1 MVKLFRKN
9 QWFYI
14 PYFTFL
20 LIGGIVLLF
29 FKKTDIH
36 LFINN
41 IHCISAD
48 YFFKYYTHA
57 GDGIVVAIVIFLLLF
72 FSYRNTIILAISTL
86 MSTFVLLLFKEI
98 LLSDVDRPKMVF
110 IKINQMLY
118 FVPGV
123 NVHLN
128 YSFPSGHTISGFSL
142 FLFFALISK
151 NRTLKFL
158 FFILAFLIGYS
169 RMYLSQHFLIDI
181 YFGSLIG
188 VIFTT
193 LAFLWV
199 SNWKNNKLE
208 FSLLHTLR
216 IIKHDKQAKD

>member
-1 MVKLFRKN
+1 MLKLYLKN
-9 QWFYI
+9 LWFYI
-14 PYFTFL
+14 PYFSFL
-20 LIGGIVLLF
+20 LIGGIALLL

-41 IHCISAD
+41 IHCIPAD
-48 YFFKYYTHA
+48 YFFKYYTHV
-57 GDGIVVAIVIFLLLF
+57 GDGIIVAVAIFLLLF
-72 FSYRNTIILAISTL
+72 FSYRHTITLAISTFL
-86 MSTFVLLLFKEI
+86 STFVLLLFKEV
-98 LLSDVDRPKMVF
+98 LLSDVERPKLAF
-110 IKINQMLY
+110 IKLNELLY
-118 FVPGV
+118 YVPGV

-128 YSFPSGHTISGFSL
+128 YSFPSGHTVSGFSL

-151 NRTLKFL
+151 SKTLKFI
-158 FFILAFLIGYS
+158 FFILAFLVGYS

-188 VIFTT
+188 GIFTT

-199 SNWKNNKLE
+199 NKWKNKKLE

-216 IIKHDKQAKD
+216 LIKHDKQPKD